1 VENWDRPKD
10 ELIPNSDHQE
20 DQPAKKS
27 KKKSKL
33 RQAIGQ
39 SKPIF
44 DPSMRKILPGKKLN
58 LIFRRK
64 IFRTIFR

>member
-10 ELIPNSDHQE
+10 ELIPNP

-44 DPSMRKILPGKKLN
+44 DPSMRKILPGKKSN

-64 IFRTIFR
+64 ILRTIFR